1 MGSSG
6 SGGCG
11 GWLNKNEALLRTL
24 FVLFLGVDAPI
35 AQSFFNYFCLTA
47 VYGGI
52 MLFRRKK
59 LLAPWYYY
67 LPLGFV
73 DVQGNYLVVKA
84 FQYTSITS
92 VTLLDCWTIP
102 WVIILTWA
110 VLGTRYSIWQYVGAA
125 TCIIGLCL
133 VLLSDSGVSGGGG
146 SNPLLGDFLVIA
158 GTLFYALSN
167 VGEEFF
173 VKQKDLVETISM
185 LGVFGLLFS
194 LCEMYPFVA
203 NKRSKLE
210 AIEWSTNVVLGFGGF
225 AAASFLFYTLVP
237 FVLRLSGATLFNL
250 SILTSD
256 MWAVAIRI
264 LFYRQRVDWLYYI
277 SFAFVVVGL
286 IIYSQS
292 ENSPVP
298 MASGL
303 GGHPGGEYQVLDE
316 ESAESRAETLIHRI
330 LRRTKLNGFESLT
343 YKD

>member
-1 MGSSG
+1 M
-6 SGGCG
+6 
-11 GWLNKNEALLRTL
+11 NKNEALLRTP
-24 FVLFLGVDAPI
+24 FVLFLGQAVSFAMALMSFSSSYLATLGVDAPI
-35 AQSFFNYFCLTA
+35 TQSFFNYFCLTA

-67 LPLGFV
+67 VPLGFV

-194 LCEMYPFVA
+194 LCEIA
-203 NKRSKLE
+203 LLERSKLE
-210 AIEWSTNVVLGFGGF
+210 AIELSTNVVLGFAGF

-277 SFAFVVVGL
+277 SFGIVVVGL
-286 IIYSQS
+286 IIYSRS
-292 ENSPVP
+292 EKSPVP
-298 MASGL
+298 IASGL
-303 GGHPGGEYQVLDE
+303 GGHPGGEYQILDE
-316 ESAESRAETLIHRI
+316 ESAESRAETLV
-330 LRRTKLNGFESLT
+330 S
-343 YKD
+343 